1 MVRVRLQISL
11 VAEML
16 MVPHL
21 HPRAKVTPEEGQ
33 EEEEK
38 ELVEEEVEE
47 EEKEE
52 EEEEEGGANEL
63 QT

>member
-1 MVRVRLQISL
+1 MVRVQLQISL
-11 VAEML
+11 VAGML

-21 HPRAKVTPEEGQ
+21 HPRAKATQEEGQ
-33 EEEEK
+33 EEEE
-38 ELVEEEVEE
+38 ELVEEEVVE
-47 EEKEE
+47 EE